1 VAVVGFN
8 DMASKE
14 MLDVV
19 EWLTEQLTVTTASLK
34 SMSEEFRQALEK
46 LETLEKE
53 HKRFVHQVSK
63 LKEKESK
70 LILDRNEARELVK
83 KLLEKVSQME
93 SKQLTLNSQSAKLTS
108 ETQKSFE

>member
-1 VAVVGFN
+1 MGFN
-8 DMASKE
+8 YMASKE
-14 MLDVV
+14 MLEDVV

-53 HKRFVHQVSK
+53 HKQFVHQVSE